1 MKNLQQNLLIF
12 LALALCGLC
21 AWQWY
26 FQTLQRNRID
36 KLDTTVFKQDGEIQS
51 DTNSIAAMQAE
62 ISGQE
67 SRIDELKQTVMS
79 NSQAIVARER
89 ENLRLQISADG
100 LSNEIVQYQSVTNLL
115 AGKLKEA
122 YDGIKK
128 QNDAITNL
136 VAQRDEFVGK
146 YNDSVKARN
155 DVVAK
160 YNDLVRQME
169 KFQAAQNSSQN
180 K

>member
-146 YNDSVKARN
+146 YNNSVKARN

-169 KFQAAQNSSQN
+169 KLQAAQNSSQN

>member
-12 LALALCGLC
+12 FALALCGLC

-36 KLDTTVFKQDGEIQS
+36 KLDATVFKQAGEIQS

-62 ISGQE
+62 ITGSQ
-67 SRIDELKQTVMS
+67 SRITELNQTVIS
-79 NSQAIVARER
+79 NDQAIVARER
-89 ENLRLQISADG
+89 ENLRLQITADT
-100 LSNEIVQYQSVTNLL
+100 LSNEIVQYQSVTNLF
-115 AGKLKEA
+115 ANKLKEA

-136 VAQRDEFVGK
+136 VAQRDEFVTK

-155 DVVAK
+155 DVVTK

-169 KFQAAQNSSQN
+169 KLQATLNSNQN

>member
-1 MKNLQQNLLIF
+1 MKNLLQNLLIF

-62 ISGQE
+62 ISGRQ
-67 SRIDELKQTVMS
+67 SRIDELQQTVMS

-115 AGKLKEA
+115 DGKLKEA

-169 KFQAAQNSSQN
+169 KLQAAQNSSQ